1 MFGNQYLTKT
11 DIKIA
16 EKRVSNINQSEWV
29 YTLNILIRIFH
40 FVPPQTAHS
49 TQCHCPAAG
58 ESRATKSLLC
68 LTLIKKLFRLFAVE
82 IRVVGLRPDVS
93 TVPLYGC
100 WTTRDL
106 KPQRNDENFL
116 LSLYLAGTAVYIVN
130 RARKSMLHLYRILFG
145 LRNIFPGW
153 SDRAD
158 FAKDGSK
165 WHLNTRIK
173 QRTDCEH
180 LPS

>member
-1 MFGNQYLTKT
+1 MSLHIKYFDSYSFSFRATT
-11 DIKIA
+11 DCSQHTSSIV
-16 EKRVSNINQSEWV
+16 R
-29 YTLNILIRIFH
+29 
-40 FVPPQTAHS
+40 
-49 TQCHCPAAG
+49 PAAG
-58 ESRATKSLLC
+58 ESRVTKSLLC
-68 LTLIKKLFRLFAVE
+68 LSLIKKLFRPFAVE

-93 TVPLYGC
+93 TVPSYGC

-130 RARKSMLHLYRILFG
+130 RTRKSMLHLYRILFG
-145 LRNIFPGW
+145 LRNMVPGW

-173 QRTDCEH
+173 QQTDCENF
-180 LPS
+180 PS